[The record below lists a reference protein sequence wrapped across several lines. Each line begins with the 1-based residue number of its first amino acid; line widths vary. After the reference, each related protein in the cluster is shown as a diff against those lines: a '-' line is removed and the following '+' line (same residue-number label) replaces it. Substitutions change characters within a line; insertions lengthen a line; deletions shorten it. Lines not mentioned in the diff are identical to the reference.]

1 MHLLFVRSCS
11 KNDCKSACIFFSSFK
26 KKNQPILVQ
35 VFHQQSLLRGFSH
48 LIFFFIFLILSP
60 GKSLFCYSYLL
71 HQKTCIGFSFFKF
84 AVKSVQGGR
93 MELKLLEAHQH
104 FSFRQFMIS
113 TEGQNDARFI
123 AYERFSFWLS
133 VRPERCFFGVT
144 KRREYRYR
152 CVFNRVYDWM
162 SIMLSLQ

>member
-11 KNDCKSACIFFSSFK
+11 KNDCESACIFFSSFK
-26 KKNQPILVQ
+26 KKKLANPGASVSSAEFTTGI
-35 VFHQQSLLRGFSH
+35 FTPN
-48 LIFFFIFLILSP
+48 FFFIFLILSP

-144 KRREYRYR
+144 KRRGYRYR